1 MIEKDQYIFGI
12 RAVIEAIQSGKEID
26 KLLIKKDINGE
37 LINELFALIKERH
50 LVVQRVPVEKINRIT
65 RKNHQGVVAFL
76 SAVTYY
82 NIEEVVPVLFEEG
95 INPFLIVL
103 DGITDVR
110 NFGAIART
118 CDCAGVNAIII
129 PERNSVS
136 VNADAI
142 KTSAGALNYVP
153 VCREKNLVNVVKFL
167 KSSGYKVVG
176 ASEKSSVNY
185 TKVDY
190 TGPVALILG
199 AEDKGISNDLLK
211 LCDEFVSIPEF
222 GNINSLNVSVRLTLT
237 IKLSCR
243 ATDWQKMRWLSASLM
258 KPPGLWLTKW
268 IATSSNI
275 RAKPSRRVLK
285 HAPYRLSSTAAK
297 RCRNMV
303 LKSAMKQVCR
313 SRNVW

>member
-1 MIEKDQYIFGI
+1 MIEKDQFIFGI

-50 LVVQRVPVEKINRIT
+50 LVVQRVPVEKFNRIT

-82 NIEEVVPVLFEEG
+82 NVEEVVPVLYEEG

-118 CDCAGVNAIII
+118 CDCAGVNAIVI

-167 KSSGYKVVG
+167 KTSGYKVVG

-211 LCDEFVSIPEF
+211 LCDDFVSIPEF
-222 GNINSLNVSVRLTLT
+222 GNINSLNVSVAGGVMMYEVVRQRLNDNQNSG
-237 IKLSCR
+237 I
-243 ATDWQKMRWLSASLM
+243 
-258 KPPGLWLTKW
+258 
-268 IATSSNI
+268 
-275 RAKPSRRVLK
+275 
-285 HAPYRLSSTAAK
+285 
-297 RCRNMV
+297 
-303 LKSAMKQVCR
+303 
-313 SRNVW
+313 

>member
-1 MIEKDQYIFGI
+1 M
-12 RAVIEAIQSGKEID
+12 IEAIQSGKEID

-142 KTSAGALNYVP
+142 KTSSGALNYVP

-185 TKVDY
+185 TLVDY

-222 GNINSLNVSVRLTLT
+222 GNINSLNVSVAGGVMMYEVVRQRLN
-237 IKLSCR
+237 
-243 ATDWQKMRWLSASLM
+243 DNQN
-258 KPPGLWLTKW
+258 
-268 IATSSNI
+268 SSI
-275 RAKPSRRVLK
+275 WEAKNFNKRIVL
-285 HAPYRLSSTAAK
+285 
-297 RCRNMV
+297 RNF
-303 LKSAMKQVCR
+303 A
-313 SRNVW
+313 